1 MAKFNF
7 KQFRGAVGA
16 VIVLGGLSSLTGCS
30 AFMERH
36 VEYQTIQPD
45 QYPVI
50 TATGYAP
57 VATQRGETEQ
67 ARILLAMRASRL
79 EAYRELA
86 EQVQGS
92 YLVGETKVADMVVEN
107 DRFRS
112 EVNGLVRGAEV
123 VRSYPVG
130 DYYATE
136 LKIDFARVHS
146 VYLSTAKPTRLKS
159 IHYY

>member
-1 MAKFNF
+1 MARFNL
-7 KQFRGAVGA
+7 KQVRRAIGAVL
-16 VIVLGGLSSLTGCS
+16 VIGGLSSLAGCS
-30 AFMERH
+30 SLERH
-36 VEYQTIQPD
+36 VEYHTIKPD

-57 VATQRGETEQ
+57 VAAQRGETEQ

-86 EQVQGS
+86 EQVQGT
-92 YLVGETKVADMVVEN
+92 YLNGETKVADMVVQN
-107 DRFRS
+107 DSFRS
-112 EVNGLVRGAEV
+112 EVSGLIRGAEV

-136 LKIDFARVHS
+136 LKIDFERLQN
-146 VYLSTAKPTRLKS
+146 VYISTARPTQLKS
-159 IHYY
+159 IHFY

>member
-1 MAKFNF
+1 MAIFNF
-7 KQFRGAVGA
+7 KQFRTAIGTAL
-16 VIVLGGLSSLTGCS
+16 VLGALSSVTGCS
-30 AFMERH
+30 SMERH
-36 VEYQTIQPD
+36 VEYQTIKPE

-50 TATGYAP
+50 SAIGYAP
-57 VATQRGETEQ
+57 VAAQHGETEQ

-86 EQVQGS
+86 EQVQGT
-92 YLVGETKVADMVVEN
+92 YLSGETKVSDMVVQN
-107 DRFRS
+107 DSFRS
-112 EVNGLVRGAEV
+112 EVSGLIRGAEV

-136 LKIDFARVHS
+136 LKIDFERLQN
-146 VYLSTAKPTRLKS
+146 VYISTTRPTKLKS